1 MHDFLQQLING
12 LSIGTVYALIALGYT
27 MVYGV
32 LRLINFAHGDVYMVG
47 AVIAY
52 GLAVK
57 MYGMQAPL
65 WISMPIIFAGA
76 IAGCSGLGFAIEF
89 LCYRPLRHR
98 SRLVALI
105 TAIGVSLLLEN
116 LFQNRL
122 VFGATPRDLPEL
134 LTIRPTIKFWV
145 GSSLEPV
152 IVTNLDLISFGLCVV
167 MMAGLS
173 WFVLRTRMGLA
184 LRAVSF
190 RVDTASLM
198 GINTNRVI
206 SMTFVLGSAL
216 AAVAGVV
223 NALRYQQVDPLMGL
237 IPGIKAFVA
246 AVLGG
251 IGSIPGALLGGLL
264 MGLVET
270 LLKGYL
276 PAHYNSYSDAA
287 AFVVLILILLVRPS
301 GLLGKPELEKV

>member
-1 MHDFLQQLING
+1 
-12 LSIGTVYALIALGYT
+12 
-27 MVYGV
+27 
-32 LRLINFAHGDVYMVG
+32 
-47 AVIAY
+47 
-52 GLAVK
+52 
-57 MYGMQAPL
+57 
-65 WISMPIIFAGA
+65 
-76 IAGCSGLGFAIEF
+76 
-89 LCYRPLRHR
+89 
-98 SRLVALI
+98 
-105 TAIGVSLLLEN
+105 
-116 LFQNRL
+116 
-122 VFGATPRDLPEL
+122 
-134 LTIRPTIKFWV
+134 
-145 GSSLEPV
+145 
-152 IVTNLDLISFGLCVV
+152 
-167 MMAGLS
+167 MAGLS

-264 MGLVET
+264 MGLIET

-276 PAHYNSYSDAA
+276 PERFSSFSDAA